1 MKKLL
6 LIVATIFSLQSFSNS
21 VGELL
26 ITNPYDAFFR
36 KAYTLN
42 PSIPKGV
49 LESVAFSQSRF
60 SHLGTN
66 NQEPSCIG
74 YPTAYG
80 VMGLTENGQGY
91 FRNNLVYVSQ
101 LSGYSVSD
109 IKSNPEKNILAYA
122 KAFSV
127 LQTQMSISGNDI
139 ALYQPIFIALSELPL
154 VNDLQNDF
162 AMNSHLYQL
171 YWFMSNG
178 EFQDFYGFPD
188 YLINLKNIFGNNYD
202 VLSSN

>member
-26 ITNPYDAFFR
+26 ITNSYDAFFR
-36 KAYTLN
+36 KAYALN

-60 SHLGTN
+60 SHLGTSA
-66 NQEPSCIG
+66 QEPSCIG
-74 YPTAYG
+74 YPIAYG

-91 FRNNLVYVSQ
+91 FRNNLIYVSQ

-122 KAFSV
+122 KACS
-127 LQTQMSISGNDI
+127 
-139 ALYQPIFIALSELPL
+139 
-154 VNDLQNDF
+154 
-162 AMNSHLYQL
+162 
-171 YWFMSNG
+171 
-178 EFQDFYGFPD
+178 
-188 YLINLKNIFGNNYD
+188 
-202 VLSSN
+202 